1 MGGWRPRRHAHGVA
15 GTSPRPH
22 DVDEGKM
29 APSGAWRGRG
39 GGGSRRLTGAGDDSG
54 SRGPCDGDDGSR
66 PGNRA
71 KGASR
76 TDKTTISKKKYQ
88 RNPNHFKKRWG
99 SVKEGKGFA
108 FQQKEKIKYEYKKL
122 LRKEKGQQLPQKVEY
137 TDNYPD
143 HLRHLYLAEE
153 EFLKKQS
160 KKPKHEESET
170 NQVDSQ
176 EVTIKKKKK
185 LSSYQKTKEEYEK
198 RQAEYIQKKEAA
210 EKRQKDKE
218 EAQRKY
224 KEQKLERYK
233 MLCKK
238 TRTGQPNLNLQ
249 MEYLLKK
256 IQDKT

>member
-1 MGGWRPRRHAHGVA
+1 M
-15 GTSPRPH
+15 
-22 DVDEGKM
+22 
-29 APSGAWRGRG
+29 
-39 GGGSRRLTGAGDDSG
+39 
-54 SRGPCDGDDGSR
+54 
-66 PGNRA
+66 
-71 KGASR
+71 
-76 TDKTTISKKKYQ
+76 
-88 RNPNHFKKRWG
+88 
-99 SVKEGKGFA
+99 KEGKGFA

-160 KKPKHEESET
+160 KKPKREESET

-198 RQAEYIQKKEAA
+198 RQAEYIQKKEEA